1 MRVILSPRAFEAT
14 KRAPADVRKAFY
26 KQIDLLS
33 ENLRHLSLR
42 AKKFDEKANLWQAR
56 VNLDWRF
63 YFVIAEDGYLV
74 TNVIPHPK

>member
-1 MRVILSPRAFEAT
+1 VRVILSPRAFEAT